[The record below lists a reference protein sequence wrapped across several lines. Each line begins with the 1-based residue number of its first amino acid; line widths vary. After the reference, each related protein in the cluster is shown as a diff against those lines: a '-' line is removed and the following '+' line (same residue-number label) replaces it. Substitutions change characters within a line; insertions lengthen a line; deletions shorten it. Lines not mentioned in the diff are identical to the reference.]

1 MSAATSTGAAPRTG
15 RATRKAPDRTRPTR
29 IRGTGIAFWLF
40 FTPFAVGLLIFTIV
54 PLLWG
59 GALSFFEAKGTVLP
73 SQFVGFANFS
83 DFLTDTAFLYS
94 LRTFTI
100 FALFIV
106 PVTMASSLFLAVLV
120 NGIPRFQAFYRSVFF
135 LPTACSYVVA
145 SVVWR
150 LALFN
155 GLDSGVVNRMLSGIG
170 LDSIADWLSASPY
183 WWVVLISVRLWMQ
196 VGFYMLLFL
205 AGLQAIPSQLYEAAA
220 VDGLNPGGWRM
231 FRSIT
236 LPQLRT
242 TSTAV
247 LLLLLIAAF
256 QAFDEFYNLTGNNPE
271 TRPPLVY
278 LYNIALGP
286 EQDFGHGSAGA
297 LVLTAIMVL
306 AGLLQT
312 WIIGFDS
319 NDDTR
324 RRRLPWRRRTPAV
337 LPAGAAAATT
347 GGGAASGAVT
357 AAGVLAA
364 TSADLAGSGSAG
376 GADDGAVETG
386 GAPAAPDIIRPNE
399 GDR

>member
-1 MSAATSTGAAPRTG
+1 MSTATAGRSSRAA
-15 RATRKAPDRTRPTR
+15 RARSRDSSHPTR
-29 IRGTGIAFWLF
+29 IRGTGAAFWLF
-40 FTPFAVGLLIFTIV
+40 FTPFAVGLLIFTII

-73 SQFVGFANFS
+73 TQFVGLGNFK

-100 FALFIV
+100 FAIFIV

-150 LALFN
+150 LGLFN
-155 GLDSGVVNRMLSGIG
+155 GLDSGVVNTMLSGIG
-170 LDSIADWLSASPY
+170 LDPIADWLSASPY

-231 FRSIT
+231 FRMIT

-297 LVLTAIMVL
+297 LVLTAIMVV

-319 NDDTR
+319 NDDAR
-324 RRRLPWRRRTPAV
+324 RRRLPWRRRGPVGPVGAV
-337 LPAGAAAATT
+337 GAGA
-347 GGGAASGAVT
+347 G
-357 AAGVLAA
+357 AGVG
-364 TSADLAGSGSAG
+364 TTVTADLAG
-376 GADDGAVETG
+376 T
-386 GAPAAPDIIRPNE
+386 GAPPGPSADVPSDPSADGNRPAAAAAPEIIRPDG
-399 GDR
+399 GDRS

>member
-1 MSAATSTGAAPRTG
+1 VSAATTSRPSRAARE
-15 RATRKAPDRTRPTR
+15 RSRDSSRPTR
-29 IRGTGIAFWLF
+29 IRGNGMAFWLF
-40 FTPFAVGLLIFTIV
+40 FTPFAVGLLIFTII

-59 GALSFFEAKGTVLP
+59 GALSFFEAKGTILP
-73 SQFVGFANFS
+73 TQFVGLGNFK

-100 FALFIV
+100 FAIFIV

-150 LALFN
+150 LGLFN
-155 GLDSGVVNRMLSGIG
+155 GLDSGVVNTMLSGIG
-170 LDSIADWLSASPY
+170 LDPIADWLSASPY

-205 AGLQAIPSQLYEAAA
+205 AGLQAIPTQLYEAAA

-231 FRSIT
+231 FRMIT

-297 LVLTAIMVL
+297 LVLTAIMVV

-319 NDDTR
+319 NDDAR
-324 RRRLPWRRRTPAV
+324 RRRLPWRRRPAAPGV
-337 LPAGAAAATT
+337 GATL
-347 GGGAASGAVT
+347 AS
-357 AAGVLAA
+357 
-364 TSADLAGSGSAG
+364 DLAGSGAPAAGASVSG
-376 GADDGAVETG
+376 GADGPGDPADPAGPAD
-386 GAPAAPDIIRPNE
+386 PAAPEIIRPDG
-399 GDR
+399 GDRS

>member
-1 MSAATSTGAAPRTG
+1 MSTSTSAK
-15 RATRKAPDRTRPTR
+15 RARASVETQRRNQPTR
-29 IRGTGIAFWLF
+29 IKGNGIAFWLF
-40 FTPFAVGLLIFTIV
+40 FTPFLVGLVVFTIV

-59 GALSFFEAKGTVLP
+59 GILSLFEAKGTVLP
-73 SQFVGFANFS
+73 TEFVGLGNFG
-83 DFLTDTAFLYS
+83 DFLTDLAFLKS

-106 PVTMASSLFLAVLV
+106 PVTMACSLFLAVLI

-145 SVVWR
+145 AVVWR
-150 LALFN
+150 LGLFN
-155 GLDSGVVNRMLSGIG
+155 GLESGVVNSFLSIFGI
-170 LDSIADWLSASPY
+170 DAIADWLSASPY
-183 WWVVLISVRLWMQ
+183 WWIVLVSVRLWLQ

-220 VDGLNPGGWRM
+220 VDGLNPGGWSM
-231 FRSIT
+231 FRRIT

-278 LYNIALGP
+278 LYNVALGP
-286 EQDFGHGSAGA
+286 NQNFGAGSAGA
-297 LVLTAIMVL
+297 LVLTAIMVI

-312 WIIGFDS
+312 WLVGFDS
-319 NDDTR
+319 SDDAGPR
-324 RRRLPWRRRTPAV
+324 RIFGRRKAR
-337 LPAGAAAATT
+337 AAKQKQ
-347 GGGAASGAVT
+347 GGGQS
-357 AAGVLAA
+357 
-364 TSADLAGSGSAG
+364 
-376 GADDGAVETG
+376 
-386 GAPAAPDIIRPNE
+386 
-399 GDR
+399 